1 MRGSGNAGQNRR
13 NVAGANEKDSKV
25 EMNLELL
32 NMITW

>member
-25 EMNLELL
+25 EMTLDLL
-32 NMITW
+32 NKITW